1 MTRIALVSSEPIRP
15 RMAGIGIRYL
25 EFARRL
31 AAAGLETVLLSPAA
45 LDAQGPAQLPAD
57 HGDHGDRERAPAS
70 ADDAGLDL
78 AGLDPAGLDLAGV
91 ELQRCG
97 RQGLAGRLAG
107 CDAVVAQGQLAND
120 VVLAAP
126 ELPAALDLYDPW
138 MVENLAYHG
147 TLGLDPYRNDHA
159 TWLLQLSRG
168 DFFLCSS
175 EEQRVFYLGFL
186 TAVGR
191 VNPELVARDPDLR
204 SLIDVVPFGVPEEL
218 PPHRPY
224 LAPRRPGE
232 TRLLFGGLYD
242 WYDPWT
248 LLEALAALDRPGWE
262 LLLIHNPN
270 PGTPQGLFAEV
281 EARCRRLG
289 WWGERVRAL
298 DWVPVERRYDLLRD
312 VDVLVAPH
320 RPSLETRLSLRTR
333 FLDALAAGCPVVT
346 TEGGAMS
353 RLLREHRAG
362 WVVPPGDA
370 VALARALRE
379 VLDAAPASGRM
390 GASAGE
396 PSMAAAWRQGA
407 AALLASF
414 RWEQALQ
421 PLLRFCREPRRDATK
436 ERFVHSLATAAPPD
450 GAVFRLRRRL
460 RRLLGALPPRP
471 AKPAKPPMA
480 AKPAGLPEAA
490 KPAGMPA
497 AAAPNVPERPGA
509 PGTITGRRR
518 Q

>member
-1 MTRIALVSSEPIRP
+1 MTRVALLSSEPIRP

-45 LDAQGPAQLPAD
+45 P
-57 HGDHGDRERAPAS
+57 EAS
-70 ADDAGLDL
+70 AGLAL
-78 AGLDPAGLDLAGV
+78 PNV
-91 ELQRCG
+91 ELRRCEPG
-97 RQGLAGRLAG
+97 RLAEQLAG
-107 CDAVVAQGQLAND
+107 CDAAVAQGQLAND
-120 VVLAAP
+120 LVLAAP

-138 MVENLAYHG
+138 MIENLSYLE

-159 TWLLQLSRG
+159 TWLLQMSRG

-175 EEQRVFYLGFL
+175 EEQRTFYLGFL
-186 TAVGR
+186 AALGR

-204 SLIDVVPFGVPEEL
+204 SLIDVVPFVVAEQLPAHQPCL
-218 PPHRPY
+218 PPR
-224 LAPRRPGE
+224 LPGE
-232 TRLLFGGLYD
+232 KRLLFGGLYD

-248 LLEALAALDRPGWE
+248 LLEALVLIDQGMGGDGIERDDRREAASHRGSAGTRWQ
-262 LLLIHNPN
+262 LLLIRNPN
-270 PGTPQGLFAEV
+270 AGTPQGLLADV
-281 EARCRRLG
+281 EAWCRRRD
-289 WWGERVRAL
+289 WWGSRVRAI

-353 RLLREHRAG
+353 RLLREHGAG

-370 VALARALRE
+370 PALARALVE
-379 VLDAAPASGRM
+379 ALDAAAAPAARDQTPPA
-390 GASAGE
+390 ASKQAPPAASKQA
-396 PSMAAAWRQGA
+396 PSPEAWRQGA

-414 RWEQALQ
+414 RWEQALA
-421 PLLRFCREPRRDATK
+421 PLLRFCREPRREITK

-450 GAVFRLRRRL
+450 GAGFRLRRRL
-460 RRLLGALPPRP
+460 RRLVSDAPPPARPSRPP
-471 AKPAKPPMA
+471 AKDS
-480 AKPAGLPEAA
+480 G
-490 KPAGMPA
+490 
-497 AAAPNVPERPGA
+497 RP
-509 PGTITGRRR
+509 R

>member
-31 AAAGLETVLLSPAA
+31 AAAGLETVLLSPASPA
-45 LDAQGPAQLPAD
+45 SLACPAGPAAPARQGVED
-57 HGDHGDRERAPAS
+57 PRDSEDRERSEAMEMTA
-70 ADDAGLDL
+70 A
-78 AGLDPAGLDLAGV
+78 LDLAGV
-91 ELQRCG
+91 ELQRCERRRLG
-97 RQGLAGRLAG
+97 EQLAG
-107 CDAVVAQGQLAND
+107 CDAAVAQGQIAND
-120 VVLAAP
+120 LVLAAP
-126 ELPAALDLYDPW
+126 ALPAALDLYDPW
-138 MVENLAYHG
+138 LIENLSYHPA
-147 TLGLDPYRNDHA
+147 LGLDPYRNDHA

-175 EEQRVFYLGFL
+175 EEQRTFYLGFL
-186 TAVGR
+186 AAVGR
-191 VNPELVARDPDLR
+191 VNPELSARDPDLR

-224 LAPRRPGE
+224 LGPRRPGE

-248 LLEALAALDRPGWE
+248 LLDALAALDRPGWL
-262 LLLIHNPN
+262 LLLIRNPN
-270 PGTPQGLFAEV
+270 PGTPQRLFAEV
-281 EARCRRLG
+281 ESRCRRLG

-353 RLLREHRAG
+353 RLLREHGAG

-370 VALARALRE
+370 GALARALRE
-379 VLDAAPASGRM
+379 ALDASPGAPG
-390 GASAGE
+390 
-396 PSMAAAWRQGA
+396 PDWRQGA
-407 AALLASF
+407 AALLAAF
-414 RWEQALQ
+414 RWERALA

-436 ERFVHSLATAAPPD
+436 ERFVHSLATASPPD
-450 GAVFRLRRRL
+450 GIAFRLRRRL
-460 RRLLGALPPRP
+460 RRLLQEAL
-471 AKPAKPPMA
+471 AKPAA
-480 AKPAGLPEAA
+480 PET
-490 KPAGMPA
+490 
-497 AAAPNVPERPGA
+497 PE
-509 PGTITGRRR
+509 TRR
-518 Q
+518 